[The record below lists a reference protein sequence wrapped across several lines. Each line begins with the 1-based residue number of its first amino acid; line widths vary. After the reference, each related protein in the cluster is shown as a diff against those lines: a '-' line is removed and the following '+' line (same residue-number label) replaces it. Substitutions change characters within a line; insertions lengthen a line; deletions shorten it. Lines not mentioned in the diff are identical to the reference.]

1 MKKSFTLLECL
12 FALFILSLIVISLLP
27 NLITLKSWRE
37 ELNIQEEKFYEKKAI
52 IHQVKNKAYSKNL
65 ENLKIESNLDWSYEI
80 ETLEEDLKKIIISFP
95 EEQGQDI
102 YEIVISL

>member
-27 NLITLKSWRE
+27 HLITLKSWKE
-37 ELNIQEEKFYEKKAI
+37 QLNVQEEEFHEKKAI
-52 IHQVKNKAYSKNL
+52 IHQIKNRAYSNNL
-65 ENLKIESNLDWSYEI
+65 DNLKIESDLDWSYKV
-80 ETLEEDLKKIIISFP
+80 ETLEEGLEKIIISFP

-102 YEIVISL
+102 YEVVIFQ